1 MPHRIRILLQ
11 CSVTFAVDDWH
22 AGRFSLLA
30 GELARLADVTAR
42 DREPAGIDGDPV
54 LLGLSRTEY
63 DEVWLLAVDGGTAL
77 TPAECEAVNGFQRS
91 GGGVLTARDHC
102 NMGLWLRSIKGAGS
116 AHFFN
121 DPSCCEPDS
130 SRRVRDDRE
139 TASIDWP
146 NYHSGKNGDVQ
157 PVTVVEPLHPLMRNH
172 RAANGRIGWFPS
184 HPHEGAVCV
193 PATDP
198 RARSVARG
206 RSLATGREFD
216 LVVAF
221 ERTPE
226 EPWRAIAESSF
237 HHFADYNWDTSK
249 GAPSFV
255 TEPEGDAIRRSPHLL
270 DDVRSYVG
278 NCVEWLAPDSDRL
291 AGGGDHDE

>member
-1 MPHRIRILLQ
+1 MSSPP
-11 CSVTFAVDDWH
+11 SS
-22 AGRFSLLA
+22 GR
-30 GELARLADVTAR
+30 
-42 DREPAGIDGDPV
+42 P
-54 LLGLSRTEY
+54 
-63 DEVWLLAVDGGTAL
+63 WL
-77 TPAECEAVNGFQRS
+77 NG
-91 GGGVLTARDHC
+91 
-102 NMGLWLRSIKGAGS
+102 
-116 AHFFN
+116 
-121 DPSCCEPDS
+121 
-130 SRRVRDDRE
+130 
-139 TASIDWP
+139 
-146 NYHSGKNGDVQ
+146 Y
-157 PVTVVEPLHPLMRNH
+157 
-172 RAANGRIGWFPS
+172 
-184 HPHEGAVCV
+184 